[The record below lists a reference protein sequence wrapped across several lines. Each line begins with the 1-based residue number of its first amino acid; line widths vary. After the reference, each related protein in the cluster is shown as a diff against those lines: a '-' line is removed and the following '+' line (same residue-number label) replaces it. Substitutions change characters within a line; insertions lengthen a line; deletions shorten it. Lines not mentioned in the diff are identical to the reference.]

1 MLLLPLMRA
10 FADTQKPRSR
20 RLIDTQSR
28 RQSGDDEDAS
38 VDMAYI
44 TYSAPPVPSSFPLS
58 PPPFWQSHPV
68 RCQCNVIRSFVLSS
82 ISPLD
87 LLQFINNFQSCL
99 E

>member
-1 MLLLPLMRA
+1 MMLLLPLMRA

-44 TYSAPPVPSSFPLS
+44 TYSAPPSTLLFPLS
-58 PPPFWQSHPV
+58 
-68 RCQCNVIRSFVLSS
+68 LSS
-82 ISPLD
+82 SILVVASGALSVQRHQE
-87 LLQFINNFQSCL
+87 LRL

>member
-28 RQSGDDEDAS
+28 RQSGDEDDEDAS

-44 TYSAPPVPSSFPLS
+44 AYSASPLSFPSLTPLLRCPSILAVASGALS
-58 PPPFWQSHPV
+58 VQRHQEL
-68 RCQCNVIRSFVLSS
+68 R
-82 ISPLD
+82 
-87 LLQFINNFQSCL
+87 L

>member
-28 RQSGDDEDAS
+28 RQSGDEDDEDAS

-44 TYSAPPVPSSFPLS
+44 AYSASPLPFVFPLS
-58 PPPFWQSHPV
+58 HPPFFVALPFWQSHPV

-82 ISPLD
+82 IAP
-87 LLQFINNFQSCL
+87 
-99 E
+99 

>member
-28 RQSGDDEDAS
+28 RQSGDEDDEDAS

-44 TYSAPPVPSSFPLS
+44 AYSA
-58 PPPFWQSHPV
+58 
-68 RCQCNVIRSFVLSS
+68 
-82 ISPLD
+82 SPLPFVF
-87 LLQFINNFQSCL
+87 LLSYPPLLRCPSILAVASGALSVQRHQELRL

>member
-28 RQSGDDEDAS
+28 RQSGDEDDEDAS

-44 TYSAPPVPSSFPLS
+44 AYSACPSALLFPHS
-58 PPPFWQSHPV
+58 PSPSLLPFHFGSRI
-68 RCQCNVIRSFVLSS
+68 RCAVSATSS
-82 ISPLD
+82 GAS
-87 LLQFINNFQSCL
+87 S
-99 E
+99 

>member
-1 MLLLPLMRA
+1 MVLLLPLMRA

-28 RQSGDDEDAS
+28 RQSGDEDDEDAS

-44 TYSAPPVPSSFPLS
+44 AYSASPLPFVFPLS
-58 PPPFWQSHPV
+58 HPPLL
-68 RCQCNVIRSFVLSS
+68 RCPSILAVASGALSVQRHQE
-82 ISPLD
+82 LR
-87 LLQFINNFQSCL
+87 L

>member
-1 MLLLPLMRA
+1 MLLLLLMRA

-44 TYSAPPVPSSFPLS
+44 TYSAPPVPSSFPALS
-58 PPPFWQSHPV
+58 PSILAV
-68 RCQCNVIRSFVLSS
+68 ASGALSVQRHQE
-82 ISPLD
+82 LR
-87 LLQFINNFQSCL
+87 L